1 MSIFSKKIFAQKVRE
16 ELGRKGWSQADL
28 ARKAGVKP
36 QLLSTWLREKSRISS
51 KNLQRIANAFGV
63 SVAQLTGV
71 RIETANAEEDIQTIL
86 GHEHKV
92 LLTVLEK
99 SFAAILDER
108 IEILKDLRD
117 EIVQLSSLLEKS
129 IKSQQRRDKKN

>member
-1 MSIFSKKIFAQKVRE
+1 MNNKKKILAENIRVI
-16 ELGRKGWSQADL
+16 LARKGWSQADL
-28 ARKAGVKP
+28 ARKMGLKP
-36 QLLSTWLREKSRISS
+36 QSIAPWMTEKSYPAS
-51 KNLQRIANAFGV
+51 KNLRMIANSLGV
-63 SVAQLTGV
+63 SIDQLTGV
-71 RIETANAEEDIQTIL
+71 QTEIPKAEEDIRAIL

-117 EIVQLSSLLEKS
+117 KIVQLSSLLEKV
-129 IKSQQRRDKKN
+129 IKNQQK